1 MLKRAGGPASTAVDT
16 LVAQHNRGRDIT
28 DFVIAVAGGSVAPAP
43 AGPLAGSLEAFAR
56 MYEAHAALEDTVVFP
71 AWKRTMSARE
81 LDEVGDRFEEIE
93 HKTFGK
99 DGFEDAV
106 DQVAAIE
113 RAFGLDLGQ
122 FTAPPPPRR

>member
-1 MLKRAGGPASTAVDT
+1 
-16 LVAQHNRGRDIT
+16 
-28 DFVIAVAGGSVAPAP
+28 
-43 AGPLAGSLEAFAR
+43 
-56 MYEAHAALEDTVVFP
+56 
-71 AWKRTMSARE
+71 MSARE